1 MEYFIT
7 STKDIIKT
15 GFTKAY
21 FKLNLAYAF
30 EVGTIFMMPHSIE
43 EFMIINEPKR
53 KWYKRVI
60 QFITFKLYK
69 APWEY
74 KNESENI

>member
-7 STKDIIKT
+7 STKDIIRT
-15 GFTKAY
+15 GCTKAY
-21 FKLNLAYAF
+21 FKLNLRHSF
-30 EVGTIFMMPHSIE
+30 EAGTTFMMSHSRE
-43 EFMIINEPKR
+43 QFMIINEPVR

-74 KNESENI
+74 KN